1 LPRDAR
7 SGNAALHH
15 RGGGLARDA
24 VLGVVNRHF
33 SVQSKGSNTVNSF
46 ESRLTSFAPW
56 FLALLRVVAALLFMS
71 HGTMKLLGF
80 PASDFQPPLV
90 SLFGFAGIIEITG
103 SLLLIL
109 GLFTRPVAF
118 ILAGEMAVAYFMAHA
133 GQSFFPLQNGGES
146 AVLFCFFFLYLV
158 FAGPGAAALDN
169 LRDSGGARVAAQRAG

>member
-1 LPRDAR
+1 M
-7 SGNAALHH
+7 
-15 RGGGLARDA
+15 
-24 VLGVVNRHF
+24 
-33 SVQSKGSNTVNSF
+33 NSL
-46 ESRLTSFAPW
+46 ESRLTSLAPW

-80 PASDFQPPLV
+80 PASDMSPPLF
-90 SLFGFAGIIEITG
+90 SLFGLAGIIEIAG
-103 SLLLIL
+103 GILLVL

-133 GQSFFPLQNGGES
+133 GQSFFPLQSGGES

-169 LRDSGGARVAAQRAG
+169 LRAGGARVAMQRAG